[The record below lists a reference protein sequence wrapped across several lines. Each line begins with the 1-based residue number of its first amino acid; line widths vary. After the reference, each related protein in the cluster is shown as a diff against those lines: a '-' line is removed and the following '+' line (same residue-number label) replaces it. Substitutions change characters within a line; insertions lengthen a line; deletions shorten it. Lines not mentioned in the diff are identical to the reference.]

1 MPKIEYTMPS
11 NATNEATKQLINILH
26 RHVSGVNASY
36 SAYAAD
42 RDRNKGLYTEA
53 ALAAQAAQA
62 QESGRRAVAQQME
75 DTRAAVLAETEK
87 MRSALYA
94 WIAEPANPA
103 FLVQLRTYHDFDL
116 KMEQI
121 EIEAMA
127 EQAAG
132 NFVALRCLNA
142 VAEKSG
148 FHVNTPTLPDYIR
161 DLDTIQRGFD
171 ALYLYAPQNGDGRST
186 DLLPNKNY
194 RGIDYGRPT
203 STDVSI
209 AVAGAKALEGTL
221 REIQERWSAHVQPTI
236 TKTEDLP
243 ADEVKDI
250 VSAAARKTPDAV
262 TVDQSGTEAED
273 EARRMGAEMAEANRK
288 ANEGLQYY
296 INGGRNV

>member
-103 FLVQLRTYHDFDL
+103 FLVQLRTDHDFDL

-121 EIEAMA
+121 
-127 EQAAG
+127 
-132 NFVALRCLNA
+132 
-142 VAEKSG
+142 
-148 FHVNTPTLPDYIR
+148 
-161 DLDTIQRGFD
+161 
-171 ALYLYAPQNGDGRST
+171 
-186 DLLPNKNY
+186 
-194 RGIDYGRPT
+194 
-203 STDVSI
+203 
-209 AVAGAKALEGTL
+209 
-221 REIQERWSAHVQPTI
+221 
-236 TKTEDLP
+236 
-243 ADEVKDI
+243 
-250 VSAAARKTPDAV
+250 
-262 TVDQSGTEAED
+262 
-273 EARRMGAEMAEANRK
+273 
-288 ANEGLQYY
+288 
-296 INGGRNV
+296 